1 MMSGF
6 GWAKNPMVNRI
17 DQMRKDIPITLLYG
31 SRSWIDHSAAEIIKY
46 KRIDSYFKLQVSKTF
61 KDRVWYAVI

>member
-17 DQMRKDIPITLLYG
+17 DKLDQNIPITLCYG
-31 SRSWIDHSAAEIIKY
+31 SRSWIDHSAADIIRD
-46 KRIDSYFKLQVSKTF
+46 KRRDSYFYKQVSNF
-61 KDRVWYAVI
+61 SY